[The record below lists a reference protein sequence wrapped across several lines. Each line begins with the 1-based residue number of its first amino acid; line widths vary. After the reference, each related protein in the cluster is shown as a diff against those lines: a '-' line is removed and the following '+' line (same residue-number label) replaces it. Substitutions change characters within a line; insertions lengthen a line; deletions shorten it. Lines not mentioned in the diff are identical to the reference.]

1 MDEWVL
7 SLNDKI
13 IKRFTISDGQVLTIG
28 RGSDADVVVDN
39 TAISRQHSSLELK
52 GGIYYLTDLYSLNGT
67 KVNGEKIESSI
78 PVAKNDAIEIGKFH
92 LQPAEAVDHLGTYLE
107 SSSTP
112 DLNDETIFVSSKA
125 RKTSTQE
132 IVKTPRGVRHRGN
145 SLTAVGGQ
153 VAPATLILDDKD
165 SVKIG
170 KSPSCDMVIQGFWV
184 AKSQFYI
191 ISRGN
196 NFFLVP
202 QSSWAK
208 TRINGTKIK
217 EEQQLRRGDLIE
229 VGDNRIRFD

>member
-7 SLNDKI
+7 TLNNKI
-13 IKRFTISDGQVLTIG
+13 IKRFTISEGQVLTIG

-67 KVNGEKIESSI
+67 KVNGEKIESAVPI
-78 PVAKNDAIEIGKFH
+78 AKNDTIEIGKFR
-92 LQPAEAVDHLGTYLE
+92 LQPADTAEHLEDYLE
-107 SSSTP
+107 SSATP

-132 IVKTPRGVRHRGN
+132 IKSSRPSGKAKN
-145 SLTAVGGQ
+145 ILSAAGGQ
-153 VAPATLILDDKD
+153 VAPATLMLEGKD

-170 KSPSCDMVIQGFWV
+170 KDPSCDMVIQGFWV
-184 AKSQFYI
+184 AKAQFYI
-191 ISRGN
+191 ISRDN
-196 NFFLVP
+196 KYFIVP

-208 TRINGTKIK
+208 TRLNGTKIK
-217 EEQQLRRGDLIE
+217 EEHQLRKGDLIE
-229 VGDNRIRFD
+229 VGSNRIRFD

>member
-7 SLNDKI
+7 TLNDKI
-13 IKRFTISDGQVLTIG
+13 IKRFTIKDGEVLTIG

-67 KVNGEKIESSI
+67 KVNGEKIESSV
-78 PVAKNDAIEIGKFH
+78 PVAKNDSIEIGKFH
-92 LQPAEAVDHLGTYLE
+92 LHPAEAVDHLEEYLE

-132 IVKTPRGVRHRGN
+132 IKSVRGSGATN
-145 SLTAVGGQ
+145 TLSATAGQ
-153 VAPATLILDDKD
+153 VVPVLLPLDGKD
-165 SVKIG
+165 SVKVG
-170 KSPSCDMVIQGFWV
+170 KDPSCDMVIQGFWI
-184 AKSQFYI
+184 ARSQFYV
-191 ISRGN
+191 ISRDN
-196 NFFLVP
+196 NFFLIP

-208 TRINGTKIK
+208 TRINGNKVK
-217 EEQQLRRGDLIE
+217 EEQQLRTGDLIE
-229 VGDNRIRFD
+229 VGSNRIRFD